1 MRQTGKMEEDKL
13 GTNMND
19 KKEENE
25 KTSNQEETGKK
36 MDSMIKKAIASAQ
49 KHNIKLEPG
58 TKNAGGG
65 NCSYLSVIHNIN
77 DRKCF
82 DTKFQMSPDFYRRV
96 WNTDL
101 MNKILDKR
109 IPWNPGLT
117 RQELIDGFQELTE
130 SGVYKKEFFWRHDVG
145 RNSLRGKKENFDL

>member
-1 MRQTGKMEEDKL
+1 
-13 GTNMND
+13 MND

-25 KTSNQEETGKK
+25 KNSNQEETGKK

-109 IPWNPGLT
+109 IPWNPGLS

-130 SGVYKKEFFWRHDVG
+130 SGVYERSFFGDMMLAGIACGVPR
-145 RNSLRGKKENFDL
+145 RLFLPTSCLQKNSFHTPQTL